1 MGHPRNPTAYYLA
14 STLLAYRRLR
24 PKSVHTCSCRCEHKG
39 FAVST
44 QLLRLHLPVK
54 CEQRILNQRSPERYR
69 CRNTALTAL
78 TAAAQACGVP
88 LFFFP
93 RFHIQS
99 LQKGSGRRDAQQHRR
114 RPCATTAFR
123 APPPRCNC
131 RAAAMGLATAA
142 LLALLLFETSRV
154 SASPERVLRQA
165 RHTRRRMGG
174 SELRPFE
181 TPTDDSRLSAADI
194 TLLINSGALPSL
206 SPPPPPSSLSPPSS
220 RPPPTA
226 TALSASQAALVVAHG
241 NADAQSRVNS
251 ADD

>member
-1 MGHPRNPTAYYLA
+1 
-14 STLLAYRRLR
+14 
-24 PKSVHTCSCRCEHKG
+24 
-39 FAVST
+39 
-44 QLLRLHLPVK
+44 
-54 CEQRILNQRSPERYR
+54 
-69 CRNTALTAL
+69 
-78 TAAAQACGVP
+78 
-88 LFFFP
+88 
-93 RFHIQS
+93 
-99 LQKGSGRRDAQQHRR
+99 
-114 RPCATTAFR
+114 
-123 APPPRCNC
+123 
-131 RAAAMGLATAA
+131 MGLATAA

-165 RHTRRRMGG
+165 RHTRRRIGG

-226 TALSASQAALVVAHG
+226 TALSASQAVVVAHG
-241 NADAQSRVNS
+241 NADAQSRVIS